1 MQQQQLQAAQQLYQQ
16 QQQQAQQQQQQ
27 QQQQQ
32 WQPEAA
38 FTNPY
43 SSAPPQ
49 SAGQGPPSSQ
59 MSLAPEWA
67 PQSQAVNPD
76 GGDSKGPFGYSSGG
90 FGSLFR
96 V

>member
-16 QQQQAQQQQQQ
+16 QQQQAQQQQQ